1 MNVTKLA
8 SATALAL
15 LLMTGAAAAQT
26 YNTTGTNTTGT
37 SGTGSTS
44 GTTNTSSSTVGTP
57 NTGAG
62 GDLATNAIALMTTG
76 AVALGGAALLARR
89 RMA

>member
-1 MNVTKLA
+1 MNAKKLA

-26 YNTTGTNTTGT
+26 TTSTTTGT
-37 SGTGSTS
+37 SGTGA
-44 GTTNTSSSTVGTP
+44 TVGTP

-62 GDLATNAIALMTTG
+62 GDMALNAIVLTATG
-76 AVALGGAALLARR
+76 AIAIGGAALLARR
-89 RMA
+89 RML